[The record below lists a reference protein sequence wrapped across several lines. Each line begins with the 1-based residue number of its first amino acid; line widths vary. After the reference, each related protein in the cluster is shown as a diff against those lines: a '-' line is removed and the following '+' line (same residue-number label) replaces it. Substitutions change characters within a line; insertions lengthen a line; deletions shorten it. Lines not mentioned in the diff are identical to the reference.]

1 MPNLDIRQ
9 MLDIDIL
16 HTTDFDKPN
25 IPDLDRPHM
34 LDKPEMD
41 NHSIADRDSH
51 IWYTLKYCI
60 C

>member
-16 HTTDFDKPN
+16 HMTEFDKPS

-41 NHSIADRDSH
+41 NHSITGGTAALYARVGLS
-51 IWYTLKYCI
+51 
-60 C
+60 